1 MEQLRIKLKN
11 KESRDKEEEEDISCT
26 SSVVTKLPKTHLAD
40 LTRKG
45 LAAYLSDECVEALV
59 YVMQVI
65 HVMHCIAFLYTH
77 AGNRCLTQV
86 LDQLK
91 HFSEKFEDE
100 RGFCP
105 LILGII
111 YKVSFPRSKG

>member
-11 KESRDKEEEEDISCT
+11 KESRDKEEEEEDACCT

-65 HVMHCIAFLYTH
+65 HVMHCIAFLPDP
-77 AGNRCLTQV
+77 G
-86 LDQLK
+86 
-91 HFSEKFEDE
+91 
-100 RGFCP
+100 
-105 LILGII
+105 
-111 YKVSFPRSKG
+111 VSGVRSMGPGVSMPVPPSGSFVKLC

>member
-11 KESRDKEEEEDISCT
+11 KESRDKEEEEEEEEDACCT

-65 HVMHCIAFLYTH
+65 HVMHCIAFFYT
-77 AGNRCLTQV
+77 
-86 LDQLK
+86 DM
-91 HFSEKFEDE
+91 
-100 RGFCP
+100 
-105 LILGII
+105 LGID
-111 YKVSFPRSKG
+111 V

>member
-11 KESRDKEEEEDISCT
+11 KESRDKEEEEEEEEEDACCT

-65 HVMHCIAFLYTH
+65 HVMHCIAFFYT
-77 AGNRCLTQV
+77 
-86 LDQLK
+86 DM
-91 HFSEKFEDE
+91 
-100 RGFCP
+100 
-105 LILGII
+105 LGID
-111 YKVSFPRSKG
+111 V

>member
-11 KESRDKEEEEDISCT
+11 KESRDKEEEEEEDT
-26 SSVVTKLPKTHLAD
+26 SSVVTKLPKTHLAH

-65 HVMHCIAFLYTH
+65 HVMHCIAFLPDPGVSGVRSMGPGVSIYVQDLWL
-77 AGNRCLTQV
+77 R
-86 LDQLK
+86 LDVTL
-91 HFSEKFEDE
+91 SDDDTNS
-100 RGFCP
+100 
-105 LILGII
+105 I
-111 YKVSFPRSKG
+111 